1 MHLSNI
7 PNFKQTATP
16 ANICGSSRR
25 LEGVLRTSWK
35 RLGRSKVV
43 TLKTSL
49 RCLETK
55 KCLLAISVS
64 NKSKSLSDKAISH
77 ESLSHKSKANPRCIK
92 GTLMQI

>member
-64 NKSKSLSDKAISH
+64 NKSKSLSNKST
-77 ESLSHKSKANPRCIK
+77 SHKSIIDESKTNSICIN
-92 GTLMQI
+92 